1 MVKNFPASAGN
12 MGSIPGTG
20 KSPGEEDGNSLHY
33 SSLGKPMDRGDC
45 QAIIHGVTKES
56 DRT

>member
-20 KSPGEEDGNSLHY
+20 KSPREGDGNSLQY
-33 SSLGKPMDRGDC
+33 SSLGKAMDRGDC
-45 QAIIHGVTKES
+45 QATVHGVTKES